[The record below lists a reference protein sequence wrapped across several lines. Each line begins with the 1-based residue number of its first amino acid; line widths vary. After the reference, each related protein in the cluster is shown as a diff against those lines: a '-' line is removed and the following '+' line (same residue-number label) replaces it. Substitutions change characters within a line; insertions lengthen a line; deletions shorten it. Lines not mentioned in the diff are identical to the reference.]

1 LLKDQQHLI
10 ASVAGFSGV
19 INVLALSGSLYM
31 LQVYDRVL
39 PSQSV
44 PTLIGLSVLL
54 LLLYVINGGLEF
66 IRSRIM
72 ARIGTRL
79 DVALSPRV
87 FKVVQLLTLRNG
99 AAGNGMQPLRD
110 LDSVRN
116 FVSGPGPQALFDLP
130 WIPVYLL
137 FVYFLH
143 PVLALIAVGG
153 ALLLIALAFL
163 TEYRSAGPLRAASQS
178 GSERMALAEAARRN
192 AETLTAMGY
201 DAYIR
206 QRFTRLNEEHI
217 AHQLAASDAAAGIG
231 SISKCIRMI
240 LQSSVLGVGAYLVI
254 QNELS
259 AGAIIAASITVS
271 RSLAPIDTAI
281 AQWKNFVSCRQAA
294 RRLGTLL
301 LTAPEEEERI
311 VDLPAPRERL
321 DVAHLVIAPPGN
333 GEPIL
338 KDVSFSL
345 DAGDALGVIGASGSG
360 KSTLARAIVG
370 IWTPSAIESSVRLD
384 GATLDQWSPEKLG
397 RHVGYMPQ
405 DIELMTGTVAENI
418 SRFIPGATD
427 EQIIAAAKTAGAH
440 DVIVRLP
447 QGYQTLIGDGGRVL
461 SGGERQRIALAR
473 ALYGDPFL
481 VVLDEPN
488 ANLDANGDASLADAV
503 ASVRKRGGIAVVIAH
518 RPSALASVNKVL
530 LLSSGKVRAF
540 GSKEEILRNAL
551 QPVPSVAANDVRHVP
566 HQQPAAMG

>member
-1 LLKDQQHLI
+1 
-10 ASVAGFSGV
+10 
-19 INVLALSGSLYM
+19 
-31 LQVYDRVL
+31 
-39 PSQSV
+39 
-44 PTLIGLSVLL
+44 
-54 LLLYVINGGLEF
+54 
-66 IRSRIM
+66 
-72 ARIGTRL
+72 
-79 DVALSPRV
+79 
-87 FKVVQLLTLRNG
+87 
-99 AAGNGMQPLRD
+99 
-110 LDSVRN
+110 
-116 FVSGPGPQALFDLP
+116 
-130 WIPVYLL
+130 
-137 FVYFLH
+137 
-143 PVLALIAVGG
+143 
-153 ALLLIALAFL
+153 
-163 TEYRSAGPLRAASQS
+163 
-178 GSERMALAEAARRN
+178 
-192 AETLTAMGY
+192 
-201 DAYIR
+201 
-206 QRFTRLNEEHI
+206 
-217 AHQLAASDAAAGIG
+217 
-231 SISKCIRMI
+231 
-240 LQSSVLGVGAYLVI
+240 VLGVGAYLVI